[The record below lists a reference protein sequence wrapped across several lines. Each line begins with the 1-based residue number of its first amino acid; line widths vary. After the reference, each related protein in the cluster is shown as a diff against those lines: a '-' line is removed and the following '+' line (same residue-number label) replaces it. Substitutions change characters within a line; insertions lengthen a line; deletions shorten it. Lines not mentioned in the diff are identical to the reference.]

1 MSKLEQTIGPTSKNS
16 SRQIPIRS
24 NPFFVIYN
32 HRRSLRAKALKLLK
46 H

>member
-1 MSKLEQTIGPTSKNS
+1 MPKLEKIIGPTSSNS
-16 SRQIPIRS
+16 SRQISIKS
-24 NPFFVIYN
+24 DPFFVIYN